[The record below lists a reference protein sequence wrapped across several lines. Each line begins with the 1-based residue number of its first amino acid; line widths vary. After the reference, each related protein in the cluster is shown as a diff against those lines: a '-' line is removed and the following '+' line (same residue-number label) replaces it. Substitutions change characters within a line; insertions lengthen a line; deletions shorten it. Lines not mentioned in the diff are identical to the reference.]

1 MGETYAVNYAS
12 MHFVPRERIKFCN
25 KKKKKG
31 NEKKKESFVVIG
43 KIVKWNLN
51 TLPFRISI
59 EENEKVG
66 GRYCGLGGIEDGA

>member
-1 MGETYAVNYAS
+1 MGETCVANYAS

-25 KKKKKG
+25 KKKKK
-31 NEKKKESFVVIG
+31 ETRRRRKVSSSLE
-43 KIVKWNLN
+43 KWNLN

-59 EENEKVG
+59 EENEKVD